1 MEHQRS
7 IDGQCYQ
14 LAETYTNQ
22 AVYEPCPAPPNAAA
36 VFGFST
42 IAALAVL
49 TVVWAIPEITRR
61 RTQYQSVILAARRS
75 L

>member
-14 LAETYTNQ
+14 LTETYANQ
-22 AVYEPCPAPPNAAA
+22 AVYEPCPPPNTAAI
-36 VFGFST
+36 FGFST
-42 IAALAVL
+42 IAALMVL
-49 TVVWAIPEITRR
+49 AVVWVIPEITRR
-61 RTQYQSVILAARRS
+61 RTQYQTVILHARRS